1 MSRSDGTAAVQTI
14 AGNIKHLTFYNPE
27 TGFFVAS
34 VVRAGSDTTFTAV
47 GNAGGLT
54 PGLDVE
60 VTGDWER
67 NKYGTQFKVSS
78 IKVSHPVSRE
88 GLVKF
93 LASGPLP
100 GVGEVLAQRLVDAFG
115 EKVLEVIASEPERLV
130 EVPKLGK
137 KKAKAIA
144 DAWAGHADLRQDAG
158 VLVFLRQHGLS
169 ANRAA
174 KVCEFYKARGTSAME
189 ALRANPYDLT
199 RLWGIGFSRADA
211 FALSL
216 GVAADSP
223 FRMRAAITHIVQS
236 VQDNGSCGV
245 PQVDA
250 VRQGVELTGQH
261 ESLLESA
268 VAEEIA
274 AGLLYRDVVGG
285 KECLFHAGVYKA
297 ENEIARLLAE
307 ILRTPPL
314 RRVADPSSSLSAAE
328 AALGLTWDKT
338 QADAVV
344 AALEN
349 KVFVVS
355 GGPGT
360 GKTTV
365 TRALIRALSDA
376 GLAVAHCAPT
386 GKAADRAKA
395 ATGFPS
401 QTVHRL
407 LEVNRSGE
415 FTRNAKNPLECEALI
430 VDEPSM
436 VDVWLFLSI
445 LRALPPG
452 ARLYLMG
459 DADQLPSV
467 GPGRVLQDLLRSGVI
482 PGTRL
487 TKIFRQAATSKI
499 IRAAHL
505 VNSGSAP
512 APGWEKGSD
521 FGFID
526 PAPTKWPRTPEE
538 KTAFRETVLGELLR
552 HVAESWMHDLD
563 PLRDVQVLA
572 PTKMGIL
579 GTENLNNQLREL
591 LNPDGAEFTVGKK
604 TFRLGDKVIQT
615 SNCYE
620 KEVFNG
626 EIGYLVSVDEESD
639 AVVVAMP
646 GRNVAYPLD
655 DLRQLD
661 LAYAI
666 TVHKSQGSEFP
677 AVFMVLDW
685 SHFMM
690 LKRNLVF
697 TGITR
702 AKNLMLMFG
711 SISAC
716 RKAAGTPENDER
728 YSRLANLLPQAVPA
742 KLASEVV
749 WPTNSAAYGL
759 PELSG
764 AIAGSRQSLVA
775 MQGVSLQKRPHD
787 HA

>member
-1 MSRSDGTAAVQTI
+1 MQTI

-27 TGFFVAS
+27 NGFYVAS
-34 VVRAGSDTTFTAV
+34 ITRNGADSTFTAV
-47 GNAGGLT
+47 GSAAGLS
-54 PGLDVE
+54 PGLDIEVE
-60 VTGDWER
+60 GDWER
-67 NKYGTQFKVSS
+67 NKHGTQFKAVVTR
-78 IKVSHPVSRE
+78 VSHPASKE

-100 GVGEVLAQRLVDAFG
+100 GVGEVMAQRLVDAFG
-115 EKVLEVIASEPERLV
+115 DKVLDVIASNPERLT

-144 DAWAGHADLRQDAG
+144 EAWAEQSDMRQDAG
-158 VLVFLRQHGLS
+158 ILVFLRQHGLS

-174 KVCEFYKARGTSAME
+174 KVCEFYKRRGGSAMDE
-189 ALRANPYDLT
+189 LRANPYDLT

-211 FALSL
+211 FAMSL
-216 GVAADSP
+216 GVAQDSP

-245 PQVDA
+245 LLIDA
-250 VRQGVELTGQH
+250 IRAGAELTGQH
-261 ESLLESA
+261 ESLLEAA
-268 VAEEIA
+268 VAAELASGILQKDLVDGA
-274 AGLLYRDVVGG
+274 P
-285 KECLFHAGVYKA
+285 CLFHTKIYKA
-297 ENEIARLLAE
+297 ENEIATLLSE
-307 ILRTPPL
+307 IMRTPAS
-314 RRVADPSSSLSAAE
+314 RKVADPTASLTAAE
-328 AALGLTWDKT
+328 EALGLTWDKT
-338 QADAVV
+338 QAAAVL

-365 TRALIRALSDA
+365 TRALIRSLSDA
-376 GLAVAHCAPT
+376 GLNVAHCAPT

-407 LEVNRSGE
+407 LEINRSGE
-415 FTRNAKNPLECEALI
+415 FSRNAENPLECDALI

-445 LRALPPG
+445 VRALP
-452 ARLYLMG
+452 ASSRLYLMG

-482 PGTRL
+482 PNVRL
-487 TKIFRQAATSKI
+487 NKIFRQAATSRI
-499 IRAAHL
+499 IRAAHQI
-505 VNSGSAP
+505 NAGSAP
-512 APGWEKGSD
+512 DVGWEQGSD

-526 PAPTKWPRTPEE
+526 PAPTKWSRTPEE
-538 KTAFRETVLGELLR
+538 KAEFRESVLRELLQ
-552 HVAESWMHDLD
+552 HVTESWMHDLD

-579 GTENLNNQLREL
+579 GTENLNQQLREL
-591 LNPDGAEFTVGKK
+591 LNPDGAEFTVAKK
-604 TFRLGDKVIQT
+604 TFRVGDKVIQT
-615 SNCYE
+615 TNCYE

-626 EIGYLVSVDEESD
+626 EVGYIEGLDEGADE
-639 AVVVAMP
+639 VLVAMP
-646 GRNVAYPLD
+646 GRGVTYAMD
-655 DLRQLD
+655 DMRQLD

-666 TVHKSQGSEFP
+666 TIHKSQGSEFP
-677 AVFMVLDW
+677 AVFMALDW

-702 AKNLMLMFG
+702 AKNLMLVFG

-716 RKAAGTPENDER
+716 RKAAQTPENDER
-728 YSRLANLLPQAVPA
+728 RSRLSRLLPAAVPA
-742 KLASEVV
+742 HLAEVV
-749 WPTNSAAYGL
+749 RVANERRMLAA
-759 PELSG
+759 
-764 AIAGSRQSLVA
+764 A
-775 MQGVSLQKRPHD
+775 
-787 HA
+787 